1 MELTPE
7 LVTAAV
13 AGIGIMFT
21 AWLKYN
27 SVKSSPP
34 TIDVAP
40 VSVVDRE
47 HAERTVR
54 ALERIA
60 NAVERATDNRQA
72 DMQRALDEIV
82 KTLKNKD

>member
-27 SVKSSPP
+27 SVKSDPP
-34 TIDVAP
+34 QVATTP
-40 VSVVDRE
+40 VSVVDKD

-54 ALERIA
+54 ALERVAIA
-60 NAVERATDNRQA
+60 IERATDKKQA
-72 DMQRALDEIV
+72 DMHDALDEIAR
-82 KTLKNKD
+82 TLKNRT